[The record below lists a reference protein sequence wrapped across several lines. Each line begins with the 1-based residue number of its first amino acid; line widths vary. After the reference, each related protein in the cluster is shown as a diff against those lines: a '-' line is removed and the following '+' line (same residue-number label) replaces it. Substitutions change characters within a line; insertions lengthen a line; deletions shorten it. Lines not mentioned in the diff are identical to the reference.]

1 MPVTYH
7 TIERYRGDTYAN
19 IFQIKDSNGDPIDI
33 TNYTFKMTVNTERY
47 PQSESTQLYQIVGV
61 LVSPLSGTVKFAP
74 NATQADQ
81 DPGTYYFDVQMT
93 DDQGLSRRWPWVNC
107 DSIRT
112 SRRHN
117 AILLTLTN
125 TVNRTTF

>member
-1 MPVTYH
+1 MAIIYH
-7 TIERYRGDTYAN
+7 SIERYRGDTYAN

-47 PQSESTQLYQIVGV
+47 PQDETTQLYQVVGV

-74 NATQADQ
+74 NSTQADQ

-93 DDQGLSRRWPWVNC
+93 DDQG
-107 DSIRT
+107 
-112 SRRHN
+112 
-117 AILLTLTN
+117 AIQ
-125 TVNRTTF
+125 TVAVGKLRFYQDITKT